1 MLRNTLKYNIQ
12 YTNPWCQRQLRHF
25 TLRSGD
31 TSDTRPDTDDHKIQI
46 RGNWSWCKTCKL
58 SSARNSVNSQ
68 ISEILSDHKWFYS
81 NNFSSLNQH
90 LRRTSLELIN
100 GTDLDVANKG
110 TVCSVGRGREN
121 CFKLFLEACSPEKE
135 INYFIQYDVKNT
147 LKLFSYHNYSSEMG
161 KYLFFKWW

>member
-1 MLRNTLKYNIQ
+1 MVPETTAALHPAIWRHEARHRWPQNPNQGKLKL
-12 YTNPWCQRQLRHF
+12 P
-25 TLRSGD
+25 
-31 TSDTRPDTDDHKIQI
+31 
-46 RGNWSWCKTCKL
+46 CKTCKL

-68 ISEILSDHKWFYS
+68 ISKILSDHKWFYS

-121 CFKLFLEACSPEKE
+121 CFKLFLKACSPEKE